1 MATVPNANL
10 KGDFFH
16 KLQFARALS
25 TGDFD
30 ESLADDAWTVYSFG
44 GGMLANYRLVTFF
57 KAWYGTNAYNAGD
70 LAGFDN
76 CFGAIVGAAI
86 ADACDVAQ
94 VWGDVQYARG
104 FVDETLAGLS
114 AIGGILNIG
123 GHDALAPV
131 FDALMEQ
138 LVVLSMQ

>member
-25 TGDFD
+25 TGDSD

-44 GGMLANYRLVTFF
+44 GGRLANDRLVTFF

-76 CFGAIVGAAI
+76 CFGAVVCAAI
-86 ADACDVAQ
+86 ADTD
-94 VWGDVQYARG
+94 DIR
-104 FVDETLAGLS
+104 
-114 AIGGILNIG
+114 
-123 GHDALAPV
+123 ALAKV
-131 FDALMEQ
+131 E
-138 LVVLSMQ
+138 LSKILKKDRVYRHQFV